1 MTDPAATIETLLPL
15 APDSPLL
22 GLPGAVQAEGIDSGV
37 AAHYGNPMIEQR
49 SLAAGRAIVDLSH
62 HGVLG
67 VSGPDRLTWLNSIAS
82 QELRSLAAGESTE
95 MLLLDPAGRLEYAI
109 RVLDDGVETWL
120 LVEAAELPG
129 LQKFLDRMKFMLRV
143 QIVDHT
149 LAYATIGAMTDDPA
163 LVGITA
169 AAPNDVPLT
178 WLDPWAAVTRGGY
191 QYAETPEH
199 PGTHWLYTE
208 TLVPRAS
215 LPALRDAL
223 AAGALTAGAPT
234 TGAPTAGAPTAGA
247 PTAGAPTAIDAAG
260 ADETASAAVPA
271 AAASG
276 SAASD
281 VDADGAGA
289 VPAAEA
295 AASASPAVVVPAAAS
310 PAVVV
315 PAAASPGA
323 VASAA
328 ITPAGL
334 LALEALRIAAWRPR
348 RAREVDEKSLPHELD
363 WLRTAVHLSK
373 GCYRGQETVAKVH
386 NLGHPPRRLVMLH
399 LDGSEGVLPAPGDPV
414 QADRVRPGAEP
425 ERVTVGTITSSAIHY
440 ELGPIALAV
449 IKRTIPATSTLYVE
463 SDGISISAGQEIIV
477 PQSAGSVADI
487 PRLPRLGIRTP
498 GR

>member
-1 MTDPAATIETLLPL
+1 MTDPAATTVPSAPL
-15 APDSPLL
+15 APASPLL
-22 GLPGAVQAEGIDSGV
+22 GVPGAVQAEGIDAGV

-49 SLAAGRAIVDLSH
+49 SLVAGRAIVDLSH
-62 HGVLG
+62 RGVLG
-67 VSGPDRLTWLNSIAS
+67 ISGPDRLTWLNSIAS

-95 MLLLDPAGRLEYAI
+95 MLLLDPTGHLEYAI

-149 LAYATIGAMTDDPA
+149 LAYATIGAMTDAPA
-163 LVGITA
+163 SVGITA

-178 WLDPWAAVTRGGY
+178 WVDPWSAVARGGY

-199 PGTHWLYTE
+199 PGTRWTYTE
-208 TLVPRAS
+208 TLMPRAS

-223 AAGALTAGAPT
+223 AAGTLTAT
-234 TGAPTAGAPTAGA
+234 TGT
-247 PTAGAPTAIDAAG
+247 
-260 ADETASAAVPA
+260 TASTVSTGTTASTGNA
-271 AAASG
+271 AAAN
-276 SAASD
+276 AP
-281 VDADGAGA
+281 VD
-289 VPAAEA
+289 A
-295 AASASPAVVVPAAAS
+295 AASAEPATAATVGTNTPA
-310 PAVVV
+310 PVIV
-315 PAAASPGA
+315 
-323 VASAA
+323 
-328 ITPAGL
+328 TPAGL

-348 RAREVDEKSLPHELD
+348 RAREVDEKSIPHELD
-363 WLRTAVHLSK
+363 WLRTAVHLNK

-414 QADRVRPGAEP
+414 QADRVRPETQP

-449 IKRTIPATSTLYVE
+449 IKRTIPAGSTLYVE
-463 SDGISISAGQEIIV
+463 SDGISISASQEIIV

-498 GR
+498 GH